1 VSETAVNAASRAFC
15 ERCGTPI
22 EATHGRRFCGDRC
35 RLLHWA
41 LQQETPQRRLEF
53 GPTAAKVENKRSGK
67 RAAILARLES
77 GPARTWDLMLLGGAG
92 FSSRIREL
100 RVEGHRIECEQD
112 EDGALYTLDAREAL
126 RG

>member
-1 VSETAVNAASRAFC
+1 MASQNASVASQEAV
-15 ERCGTPI
+15 CG
-22 EATHGRRFCGDRC
+22 
-35 RLLHWA
+35 
-41 LQQETPQRRLEF
+41 QRRLEF

-112 EDGALYTLDAREAL
+112 EDGATYRLVE
-126 RG
+126 G